1 MKYKYLINA
10 EGDADELAIREKLES
25 LGLEVIL
32 VEKTMT
38 PADLISMQDDSEIEG
53 IEYLWTKMI
62 DRQVGSNARLKE
74 THDCRASVFRGW
86 ALCF

>member
-1 MKYKYLINA
+1 MEAGKPASTQTLRLIAKSNNERQDNDMKYKYLINA

-53 IEYLWTKMI
+53 IEY
-62 DRQVGSNARLKE
+62 
-74 THDCRASVFRGW
+74 
-86 ALCF
+86 